1 MVVEGDR
8 RGNAEEESGACERKR
23 EDVVHLP
30 FPGGGTIKIKL
41 ENKREAGSYYKV
53 F

>member
-1 MVVEGDR
+1 MVK
-8 RGNAEEESGACERKR
+8 GNAEEESEGCRRAED
-23 EDVVHLP
+23 DVVHLP
-30 FPGGGTIKIKL
+30 FSRGGTIKIKL